1 MSHPDK
7 FTIICTIILVLNTLL
22 LSNISDFYVAQEF
35 WSNNLV
41 FIGVYLISYVSKKF
55 DYLTYVSTNLSP
67 WFLSKLLWIVIISKL
82 TSPDSMNLQ
91 NYIIIYVKTQ
101 IINLLCLILG
111 LWCLYIIIRSV
122 YYDGIL
128 FIWTF
133 FAGVNYKQT
142 NVIDV

>member
-1 MSHPDK
+1 MFHPDK
-7 FTIICTIILVLNTLL
+7 FASICTIILVLNTCLL
-22 LSNISDFYVAQEF
+22 PYISDTFVFQEF
-35 WSNNLV
+35 LSNNLV

-55 DYLTYVSTNLSP
+55 DYLTYPSPSSSP
-67 WFLSKLLWIVIISKL
+67 WFLSKLLWIVIVSKL

-91 NYIIIYVKTQ
+91 NYIIIYLKTQ

-111 LWCLYIIIRSV
+111 LCCLYIIIRSV